1 MEITIVVVL
10 LIAGILFLLLELF
23 LIPGLTLAGIAAG
36 ISLIG
41 AVYYAY
47 TEIGAV
53 AGHLTLLASISLSA
67 ISIYL
72 FLKSNTLEKMALKTK
87 IKGENDP
94 LAGFDL
100 HVGDV
105 GKTLS
110 RLAPMGKIRV
120 NGQIM
125 EAKSLDGFI
134 DQGVEVKITEIL
146 NTNVVVE
153 RVLEVRS

>member
-10 LIAGILFLLLELF
+10 LIAGIIFLLLELF
-23 LIPGLTLAGIAAG
+23 LIPGLSLAGIAGAL
-36 ISLIG
+36 SLVG

-47 TEIGAV
+47 TEIGSI
-53 AGHLTLLASISLSA
+53 AGHLTLVSSIILSA

-72 FLKSNTLEKMALKTK
+72 FLKSKTLEKVALKAEV
-87 IKGENDP
+87 KGKNDP
-94 LAGFDL
+94 LAGFEL
-100 HVGDV
+100 KIGDT

-120 NGQIM
+120 NGQVM
-125 EAKSLDGFI
+125 EAKSLDEFI
-134 DQGVEVKITEIL
+134 DQGVDIKITEIH

-153 RVLEVRS
+153 RV